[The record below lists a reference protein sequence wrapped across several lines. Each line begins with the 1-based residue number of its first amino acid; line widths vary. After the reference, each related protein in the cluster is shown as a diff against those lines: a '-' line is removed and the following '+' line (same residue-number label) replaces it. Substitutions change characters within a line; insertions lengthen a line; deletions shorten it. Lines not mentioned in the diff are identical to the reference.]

1 MLFVLRGSLA
11 FTGYV
16 VNTLF
21 WFPVVMTLGL
31 VKLLPTVVLRK
42 SISRILDH
50 CASLWI
56 SANNLNQ
63 RVLGKT
69 KIDTGQLPALSVD
82 EWYLVVANHQSW
94 VDILILQ
101 RVFNRKIP
109 FLKFFLK
116 KELIYVPFMGL
127 LWWALDFP
135 FMRRYSKAFLEKN
148 PHLKGK
154 DVETTRK
161 ACVKFQDFP
170 VSVMNFS
177 EGTRFTLEKRKKQSS
192 SFDHLLKPK
201 AGGMAFAL
209 DAMNGKLQKM
219 LDVTI
224 YYPKGVPSFW
234 DFLCGRVGE
243 VMVRVSER
251 SLVQVQKYSY
261 QEDAGREAFQGWV
274 NQVWVEK
281 DQQLS
286 ELTEN

>member
-1 MLFVLRGSLA
+1 MLSVLRGSLA
-11 FTGYV
+11 FAGYV

-21 WFPVVMTLGL
+21 WFPIVMGLGL
-31 VKLLPTVVLRK
+31 VKLLPVPALRK
-42 SISRILDH
+42 HINWVLDH

-56 SANNLNQ
+56 GTNNLTQ
-63 RVLGKT
+63 RLLGRT
-69 KIDTGQLPALSVD
+69 KIDTGELPALSTED
-82 EWYLVVANHQSW
+82 WYLVVANHQSW

-154 DVETTRK
+154 DIETTRE
-161 ACVKFQDFP
+161 ACAKFQDFP

-177 EGTRFTLEKRKKQSS
+177 EGTRFTVEKHKRQSS
-192 SFDHLLKPK
+192 TFNRLLKPK

-209 DAMNGKLQKM
+209 DAMDGKLQKM

-224 YYPKGVPSFW
+224 YYPAGVPTFW
-234 DFLCGRVGE
+234 DFLCGKVQH
-243 VMVRVSER
+243 VTVRVSER
-251 SLVQVQKYSY
+251 SLVKIQKYNY
-261 QEDAGREAFQGWV
+261 QDDTGREAFQGWV
-274 NQVWVEK
+274 NQVWEDK
-281 DQQLS
+281 DQLLS
-286 ELTEN
+286 GLAEK